1 MKHRHRHPCCK
12 AVCCNKVMLMER
24 KEEGPFRA
32 KGVRGGLEE
41 GNMGEAFEALQ
52 NSLGF
57 AGHSRREGSPED
69 KKW

>member
-1 MKHRHRHPCCK
+1 
-12 AVCCNKVMLMER
+12 MLMER